1 VKRVGPLVQDRPANR
16 RAPGCLAGALLAAMV
31 LAAGVGGL
39 VWLKRHLDP
48 PPVRVETE
56 AQALSPWPQPLDPI
70 AEQAI
75 VGSPSVSIE
84 TCPARE
90 RLYIVLQGSGLEA
103 EQIAELASAHLAS
116 LGWQMEPEHT
126 DIRWFD
132 FRGAHPDSGDGS
144 VYVGSLR
151 DYIGDESGWR
161 RDDRGAADQLRQLA
175 RDHHDNLAM
184 VQIFASDDDGD
195 C

>member
-1 VKRVGPLVQDRPANR
+1 
-16 RAPGCLAGALLAAMV
+16 MV

-56 AQALSPWPQPLDPI
+56 PQALSPCPQPLDPV

-90 RLYIVLQGSGLEA
+90 RLYIVLR
-103 EQIAELASAHLAS
+103 AELASAHLAS

-151 DYIGDESGWR
+151 DYIDDDSGWR

-175 RDHHDNLAM
+175 RDHRDNLAM